1 MARLKWTTLLGLV
14 KAIRTQQGP
23 LPQELEADVIDH
35 IVARVGVT
43 IGLNGFSSMVATR
56 E

>member
-35 IVARVGVT
+35 IVARVGVK
-43 IGLNGFSSMVATR
+43 IGLNEFSSLVATR